1 MKRERAFVENRRKNI
16 LDAIIE
22 NPKIRVEQLAERF
35 SVSAI
40 TIRRDLQYLED
51 HKKTDPFLRRSSAYG
66 AGIPAGGT
74 R

>member
-35 SVSAI
+35 
-40 TIRRDLQYLED
+40 
-51 HKKTDPFLRRSSAYG
+51 PFQPLLSG
-66 AGIPAGGT
+66 GICSIW
-74 R
+74 RIIKN